1 MRELWK
7 VRPAQI
13 PPLGEREGWA
23 KGIASRAGTGVSGLL
38 KIKEHIAIRVL
49 SSYGVSRRDSQ
60 KAGVVEAG
68 VLEALVADAASGFAS
83 GSGSILA
90 TSPSFLDNISATT
103 SFPGRILESSSRI
116 LKSPQRSYSFPTR
129 SHRHGRIYQH
139 TCHRALVATRV
150 PTRGRRF
157 MRLERNG
164 LQSPG
169 LVTCVIVLGYTLST
183 WHQVEALAA
192 KVESQC
198 VDIADF
204 KTYMTTNWKVGSN
217 QKDAIG
223 CIVREL
229 IVDPTCHS
237 YMELWA
243 TQAQAC
249 IKEDSLTNEAI
260 KKSIAFVLTFG
271 AHFVAGYIKTT
282 WGACSL
288 YVNNLLKADAE
299 LYGVA
304 GSYLLKI
311 AGGHPY
317 DTSPLFADPAAAAKT
332 VPASFSA
339 VPCCLYDF

>member
-13 PPLGEREGWA
+13 PPLGEKEGRGE
-23 KGIASRAGTGVSGLL
+23 GIASRAGTGVSGLL
-38 KIKEHIAIRVL
+38 KIKERIAVRVL

-60 KAGVVEAG
+60 KAGVVEVIRFPCVDTRTHPRATLTHPQ
-68 VLEALVADAASGFAS
+68 VTSTQLLLSHPLAPSQPNLSTRLPQSSCCHPSPDSRKAL
-83 GSGSILA
+83 
-90 TSPSFLDNISATT
+90 
-103 SFPGRILESSSRI
+103 
-116 LKSPQRSYSFPTR
+116 
-129 SHRHGRIYQH
+129 H
-139 TCHRALVATRV
+139 ALRKA
-150 PTRGRRF
+150 
-157 MRLERNG
+157 RNG
-164 LQSPG
+164 LQSPD
-169 LVTCVIVLGYTLST
+169 LVTCVIALGYTLST

-204 KTYMTTNWKVGSN
+204 KTYMTTNWKVGGN

-223 CIVREL
+223 CIIRDL

-243 TQAQAC
+243 TQAQPLLGLHQGGWPNQRSTHVHC
-249 IKEDSLTNEAI
+249 GKHTPSIEFSR
-260 KKSIAFVLTFG
+260 KSIAFVLTFG
-271 AHFVAGYIKTT
+271 AHFVAGYI
-282 WGACSL
+282 
-288 YVNNLLKADAE
+288 NNLFKADAE

-311 AGGHPY
+311 VGRHLY

-339 VPCCLYDF
+339 VPSCLDDL